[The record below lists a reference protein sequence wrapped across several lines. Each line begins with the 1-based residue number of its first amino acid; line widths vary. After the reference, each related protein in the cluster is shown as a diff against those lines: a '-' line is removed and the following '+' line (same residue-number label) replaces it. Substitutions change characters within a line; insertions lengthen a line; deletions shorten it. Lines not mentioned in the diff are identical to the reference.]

1 MLWGKI
7 KDLKGIKKQQCW
19 PLVNDEYLG
28 KRRKPMSLRFMWQ
41 FGDGCPGKWV
51 LVRKNEVMLKPS
63 HISCEYKKN
72 GKTHLGRKLNSDTS
86 TFTTLGLFQYIKWL
100 KGIVQITPLIK
111 LPNSKD
117 VHMSVE
123 ITHILLFIL
132 YASGYVI
139 PEKAILQRK
148 QNSVTFYQLK
158 DTLFWML

>member
-123 ITHILLFIL
+123 IHIYYYL
-132 YASGYVI
+132 YYMPVGMWFL
-139 PEKAILQRK
+139 KK
-148 QNSVTFYQLK
+148 QYYRGNRTPVTFYQLK